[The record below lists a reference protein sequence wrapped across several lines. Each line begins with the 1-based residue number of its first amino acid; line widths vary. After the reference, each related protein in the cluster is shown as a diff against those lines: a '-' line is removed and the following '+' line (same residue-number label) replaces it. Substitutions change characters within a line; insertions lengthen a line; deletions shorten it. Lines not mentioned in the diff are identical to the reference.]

1 MLLKRNCFWFE
12 YTLVF
17 LILNLIEI
25 ISEFDIIGYR
35 TIIYITNNIPI

>member
-17 LILNLIEI
+17 FILNLIEI
-25 ISEFDIIGYR
+25 ISEFYIIGYQ